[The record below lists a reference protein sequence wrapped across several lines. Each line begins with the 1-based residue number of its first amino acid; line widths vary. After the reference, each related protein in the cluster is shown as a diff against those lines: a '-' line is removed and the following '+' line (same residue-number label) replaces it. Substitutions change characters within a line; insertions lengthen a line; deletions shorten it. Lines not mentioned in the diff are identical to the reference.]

1 MLSREE
7 NELLCRVGPE
17 TPMGRM
23 MRRYWLPI
31 AMSTELAIGA
41 PKRVRLLGEN
51 YVAYRGEDGTVGF
64 LDELC
69 PHRGASLVLARTEGC
84 ALRCIYHGWLV
95 DRDGAVL
102 EMPAEPEGT
111 AFTAKVRQPSY
122 AVHEHAGLVWAYV
135 GPAEARPPVPDFAF
149 GRVPASHRIEAKHRV
164 DCNWTQAVEGA
175 IDSAHSSYLHSDDIV
190 GNSSVAR
197 SNTEGRQTERP
208 SRDGRP
214 RIQTEDTPYGF
225 CYAALRKPIVDP
237 ELNTYARITHFIAPF
252 TAIIPLGQL
261 QNVQMFCPIDDEH
274 TYHYNVKFSPA
285 PLTPEQRRRLEPQ
298 DQTDGDY
305 GTRAPARE
313 QLASRPRSD
322 EDEDLHRH
330 RCRAQSGHGRA
341 GEHGPDLRP
350 QQGASRGQRHR
361 DHPHAPAHARFGARL
376 CRRVRAA
383 RAGLR
388 ITPTFS
394 ASRAFCR
401 SRRRGSSCSLSRR
414 PHRPRAGSPRSG
426 GSDRTRS
433 RGAPDA
439 SARPGKYATHCL
451 LISSRRVSDF
461 TAMLIFTTSS
471 IDAPAAFMMRS
482 RFLNAFA
489 TCAASSSGALP
500 VSRSPPPTP
509 PVITTLP
516 TRDASGMGLSPWRSP
531 SISMLLRL
539 LMRRGSRAYGS
550 FPARQR
556 HARREDAAQVDVLRE
571 DAPLVGKI

>member
-41 PKRVRLLGEN
+41 PKRVLLLGEN
-51 YVAYRGEDGTVGF
+51 YVAYRGGDGTVGF

-95 DRDGAVL
+95 HRDGAVL

-135 GPAEARPPVPDFAF
+135 GPPEARPPVPDFAF
-149 GRVPASHRIEAKHRV
+149 GRVPASHRVEAKHRV

-190 GNSSVAR
+190 GNSSVAH

-225 CYAALRKPIVDP
+225 YYAALRKPIVDP

-252 TAIIPLGQL
+252 TAVIPLGQL

-274 TYHYNVKFSPA
+274 TYHYNVKFGPA

-298 DQTDGDY
+298 DQTDGDF
-305 GTRAPARE
+305 GTA
-313 QLASRPRSD
+313 
-322 EDEDLHRH
+322 
-330 RCRAQSGHGRA
+330 
-341 GEHGPDLRP
+341 
-350 QQGASRGQRHR
+350 
-361 DHPHAPAHARFGARL
+361 
-376 CRRVRAA
+376 
-383 RAGLR
+383 
-388 ITPTFS
+388 
-394 ASRAFCR
+394 
-401 SRRRGSSCSLSRR
+401 RRRENNWLQDREAMKTKNYTGIDVVRNQDTAVQESMGPIFDRSKEHLGVSDTAIIRMRR
-414 PHRPRAGSPRSG
+414 RMLDSVRGFAAGSEP
-426 GSDRTRS
+426 
-433 RGAPDA
+433 
-439 SARPGKYATHCL
+439 L
-451 LISSRRVSDF
+451 
-461 TAMLIFTTSS
+461 
-471 IDAPAAFMMRS
+471 
-482 RFLNAFA
+482 
-489 TCAASSSGALP
+489 
-500 VSRSPPPTP
+500 
-509 PVITTLP
+509 
-516 TRDASGMGLSPWRSP
+516 GLS
-531 SISMLLRL
+531 
-539 LMRRGSRAYGS
+539 ANY
-550 FPARQR
+550 A
-556 HARREDAAQVDVLRE
+556 DVLGVE
-571 DAPLVGKI
+571 GILPLTAPWQQLLAQPTTA